1 MRSPMQKI
9 TGTFEVNLSP
19 LDFNHDSANDIK
31 LSRLNIDKT
40 FNGDL
45 SASSKGEMISAVTT
59 VKGSAGYVALEQV
72 TGQLLG
78 KEGSFVLMHYG
89 TMDQGKQ
96 KLILEVVPDS
106 GTGELE
112 GLKGQMQIIIKD
124 GQHFYEFVF
133 EL

>member
-1 MRSPMQKI
+1 MKSPKQKI
-9 TGTFEVNLSP
+9 TGTFEVKMSP
-19 LDFNHDSANDIK
+19 LEYNHASVNDIK
-31 LSRLNIDKT
+31 LSRFNLDKA
-40 FNGDL
+40 FHGDL
-45 SASSKGEMISAVTT
+45 EATSKGEMISAVTT

-72 TGQLLG
+72 SGQLLG

-89 TMDQGKQ
+89 TMDKGAQ

-106 GTGELE
+106 ATGELT
-112 GLKGQMQIIIKD
+112 GLKGEMQIIIKD

>member
-1 MRSPMQKI
+1 MRSTVQKI
-9 TGTFEVNLSP
+9 SGTFEVNLTP
-19 LDFNHDSANDIK
+19 LDYNHQSVNDVK
-31 LSRLNIDKT
+31 LSRLNLDKS
-40 FNGDL
+40 FHGDL
-45 SASSKGEMISAVTT
+45 EATSKGEMISAVTT

-72 TGQLLG
+72 SGKLLG

-89 TMDQGKQ
+89 TMDKGQQ

-106 GTGELE
+106 GTDDLT

-124 GQHFYEFVF
+124 GQHHYEFVF